1 MQLFYRYYGVYTLS
15 PLMCPQDLLREIREI
30 QDSKDAQIQAIK
42 ATASSAEQRADSARE
57 ERRVFE
63 ERLSRVK
70 IDLETEFDARL
81 RETVKKTRI
90 DIEEEWRDRLKGTE
104 RRLLEE
110 IDNLKI
116 ELAVARRRADDAE
129 RDAEISRKK
138 VVAVKEEGV
147 NGALAEFDR
156 AQRAQVELEELCQQ
170 QKDEIKRMREDHI
183 SISERLASAL
193 LQMQVAASDAE
204 NAKADAKIA
213 VTDSQTIH
221 SALVQATQRLHD
233 ADLENMK
240 LRSEVALM
248 KQQLETKTVEVTKL
262 QGVQMS
268 TGERASSSD
277 LENRR
282 IKTKYEAEVARL
294 SSKVTELEVMNSI
307 LREEVAKVSN
317 TEKQSNRDLEQAL
330 DRKEFDIS
338 RLRERLQETELRCD
352 AHSRR
357 IVQLEKEI
365 ATSQDILFSKDLCI
379 RDEKQ
384 KTESAGVRLEEVKR
398 RFEAE
403 VNGYRQQLQD
413 EKLKNAE
420 VLSPNFSYIVYE

>member
-1 MQLFYRYYGVYTLS
+1 MLIIFVLIV
-15 PLMCPQDLLREIREI
+15 QDLQREVREI
-30 QDSKDAQIQAIK
+30 QDSSEAKAQALRT
-42 ATASSAEQRADSARE
+42 ATMSAEQRADSARE
-57 ERRVFE
+57 ERRVLE

-70 IDLETEFDARL
+70 IDLETDFDARL
-81 RETVKKTRI
+81 RETVKKTRL
-90 DIEEEWRDRLKGTE
+90 DIEDEWRERLKGTE

-129 RDAEISRKK
+129 RDAELSRKK

-147 NGALAEFDR
+147 SGALVEFDR
-156 AQRAQVELEELCQQ
+156 AQRAQVELEDLCQQ
-170 QKDEIKRMREDHI
+170 QKEEIKRLREDHI
-183 SISERLASAL
+183 SLSERLASAL

-248 KQQLETKTVEVTKL
+248 KQQLETKTVEVAKL
-262 QGVQMS
+262 EGVKMS
-268 TGERASSSD
+268 TGERVSASD

-282 IKTKYEAEVARL
+282 LKTKYETDAARL
-294 SSKVTELEVMNSI
+294 SSKVTELEVMNSV
-307 LREEVAKVSN
+307 LRDELAKAES

-330 DRKEFDIS
+330 DRKEFDIA
-338 RLRERLQETELRCD
+338 RLRERLQETELRCESQ
-352 AHSRR
+352 ARR
-357 IVQLEKEI
+357 IVQLEKELSS
-365 ATSQDILFSKDLCI
+365 AQDVIFSKDLTI

-384 KTESAGVRLEEVKR
+384 KAETAGLRTEEVKR

-403 VNGYRQQLQD
+403 VNTYRQQIQD
-413 EKLKNAE
+413 ERLKNVE
-420 VLSPNFSYIVYE
+420 VNI